1 MSLPGFSRLQS
12 GLIRLAQTGRDIF
25 YSERFGY
32 RTTQEHRLA
41 NIAETAGLCES
52 IDEGEEDAEEKFIV
66 MNYGKKMTLRKA
78 KEKPKK
84 NNALYC
90 ADESSRLNRPYQG
103 IDKEESF
110 LEKRR
115 KLLTFPKNIL

>member
-84 NNALYC
+84 NSKRSQNT
-90 ADESSRLNRPYQG
+90 ETINPGKKYQ
-103 IDKEESF
+103 
-110 LEKRR
+110 
-115 KLLTFPKNIL
+115 